1 MALLLNK
8 PKKQTFYNLTM
19 KTLLPLLFSL
29 FLTFSYAQKKEIKKA
44 IKLFDSGDVQGATA
58 MLESSAALFDAAD
71 QKILNQKTYLE
82 GQIAQSNKDFNLAY
96 EKFMAFKDAGGANPN
111 FDTQLNS
118 LTSDIVNE
126 AIGDNEEKRFAVAAG
141 KLHLAYQINPEGN
154 QDYLYY
160 AASSAV
166 NGSNFELALEY
177 YDELKKIKY
186 TGITT
191 QYFAISADSGE
202 EVELSASEYDLY
214 KKTKQYTDFREEDTE
229 SRFPEIVKN
238 IALIY
243 AQLGDNER
251 AMDAVKE
258 ARKEDPKDLNLI
270 LTEANLYIQLE
281 ENDRFEAL
289 MKEAIEQDPTNATL
303 YFNLGVINAQR
314 GMNEEAKGYYQK
326 SIELDPNS
334 ESGYLNLVSLILE
347 GESTIVEEM
356 NNLGNSRADN
366 ARYEQLKTD
375 RENLYLECVPILKKL
390 VALSNNQ
397 EAIKTL
403 MNIYGT
409 LGDNEGFKE
418 MKALVE

>member
-1 MALLLNK
+1 
-8 PKKQTFYNLTM
+8 M

-44 IKLFDSGDVQGATA
+44 IKLFDSGDVQGANA

-82 GQIAQSNKDFNLAY
+82 GQIAQSNKDFNLAF

-111 FDTQLNS
+111 FETQLNS

-356 NNLGNSRADN
+356 NSLGNSRADN

>member
-44 IKLFDSGDVQGATA
+44 IKLFDSGDVQGANA

-356 NNLGNSRADN
+356 NSLGNSRADN

>member
-29 FLTFSYAQKKEIKKA
+29 FLTFSFAQKKEIKKA

-356 NNLGNSRADN
+356 NSLGNSRADN

>member
-1 MALLLNK
+1 MALLLNNLI
-8 PKKQTFYNLTM
+8 KQTFYNLTM

-29 FLTFSYAQKKEIKKA
+29 FLTFSFAQKKEIKKA

-96 EKFMAFKDAGGANPN
+96 EKFMAFKDTGGANPN

-214 KKTKQYTDFREEDTE
+214 KKTKQYTDFREEDTD

-356 NNLGNSRADN
+356 NSLGNSRADN

>member
-82 GQIAQSNKDFNLAY
+82 GQIAQSNKDFNLAF

-356 NNLGNSRADN
+356 NSLGNSRADN

-409 LGDNEGFKE
+409 LVDNEGFNE